1 MKEHYN
7 NEEINLLSKIK
18 EDNKKNIE
26 NIKKFYEAKLL
37 NLSNNNNNNISNENN
52 IKEKNKTRKK
62 NNSNLINN
70 NNNMTLDNMFK
81 KNNI

>member
-26 NIKKFYEAKLL
+26 NIKKFYETKLL
-37 NLSNNNNNNISNENN
+37 NLTNNNNNNNNNIIINENLN
-52 IKEKNKTRKK
+52 Y
-62 NNSNLINN
+62 NNEN
-70 NNNMTLDNMFK
+70 D
-81 KNNI
+81 